1 MGTISWRRKR
11 QPAPVFLP
19 GKSYGQRSLAGYSS
33 CGCKELDT
41 TEWLSTY
48 IHTHTHTH
56 THTYRHT
63 HTVGAFCTQLRSGSG
78 FQHVEGARKSPNC
91 CSLTVAVV
99 DGGRESSSGQ
109 AVPWSG
115 DWLWDDTGITVGM
128 DTELLGQ
135 ALGSQGDSQCPQT
148 GRQGGVVHREVKA
161 PTEDEPA
168 S

>member
-1 MGTISWRRKR
+1 M
-11 QPAPVFLP
+11 
-19 GKSYGQRSLAGYSS
+19 
-33 CGCKELDT
+33 
-41 TEWLSTY
+41 
-48 IHTHTHTH
+48 
-56 THTYRHT
+56 
-63 HTVGAFCTQLRSGSG
+63 
-78 FQHVEGARKSPNC
+78 
-91 CSLTVAVV
+91 AVV